1 MKINLYGKNLE
12 LTESIE
18 EYVERRVSNLD
29 KMLHKLEDRGQEVM
43 VNFEVSKAT
52 NHHKAGEVFHADALV
67 KIDGKEFYASAD
79 KEDLF
84 QAIDD
89 IKEMLFKE
97 ISREKGKRITL
108 FHRGARKIKETLKG
122 LRRWKK

>member
-18 EYVERRVSNLD
+18 QYVEKRVTNLD
-29 KMLHKLEDRGQEVM
+29 KMLHKIEDRGQEVM
-43 VNFEVSKAT
+43 VNFEVSKTT
-52 NHHKAGEVFHADALV
+52 NHHKGGEVFHADALA

-84 QAIDD
+84 QAIDE
-89 IKEMLFKE
+89 IKETLFRD
-97 ISREKGKRITL
+97 ISKEKGKRLRL

-122 LRRWKK
+122 LRYWKK